1 MLTFWHFLTPV
12 KFDRYFQRV
21 ATFGSR
27 YFGNFTV
34 FEFIVSYFSIVL
46 TSCKLHVPLD
56 TWSDLYGHLQSV

>member
-12 KFDRYFQRV
+12 KFDWV
-21 ATFGSR
+21 ATFGSC

-34 FEFIVSYFSIVL
+34 FEFMVSYFSIVL